1 MRSLESSKR
10 KALDYISDN
19 ELVIQKDNKKL
30 GNRGGLGTLSPVNI
44 DSDTLLAEID
54 QLLGEIDQLLGEEGD
69 ISQTEADVGLD
80 DVDEG
85 SALDKLKQLGLFS
98 EQEAGKTTLLSRLS
112 EKERAEAH
120 EKALE
125 SIQRTAEELISL

>member
-44 DSDTLLAEID
+44 DSDTLLA
-54 QLLGEIDQLLGEEGD
+54 EIDQLLGEEGD

-125 SIQRTAEELISL
+125 SIQRTAEELKSL

>member
-1 MRSLESSKR
+1 MRSLESR
-10 KALDYISDN
+10 KGKVLDYISDN
-19 ELVIQKDNKKL
+19 ELVIQKVNKKL
-30 GNRGGLGTLSPVNI
+30 GNRDGLGTLSPVNI
-44 DSDTLLAEID
+44 DSDT
-54 QLLGEIDQLLGEEGD
+54 LLGEIDQLLGEEGD

-125 SIQRTAEELISL
+125 SIQRTAEELKSL